1 MVVKDAG
8 ELRQFPWKLLVVDEA
23 HRYTWCTAQH
33 RHHHLPPPQLTYL
46 CLHGGVHPSSLKNHA
61 SKLSTTLRKFKVDNK
76 ILVTGTPLQ
85 NNLDELW
92 ALLHQLDKHR

>member
-1 MVVKDAG
+1 MKPIGKRGA
-8 ELRQFPWKLLVVDEA
+8 LRN
-23 HRYTWCTAQH
+23 TATTIY
-33 RHHHLPPPQLTYL
+33 HHHSSLT
-46 CLHGGVHPSSLKNHA
+46 CLHGRVHPSSLKNHA